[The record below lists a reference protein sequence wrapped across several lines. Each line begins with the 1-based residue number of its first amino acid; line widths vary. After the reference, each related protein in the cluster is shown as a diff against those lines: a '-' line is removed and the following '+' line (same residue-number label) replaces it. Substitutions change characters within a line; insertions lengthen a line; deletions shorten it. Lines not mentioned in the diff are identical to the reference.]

1 MRKLLPLA
9 LVGLAAGVALGL
21 LIGWRVWPVSYTNTG
36 PSQLRQDYQNEYILM
51 VAAAYQVEGDLA
63 AAEDRLVLLA
73 PEAPAQV
80 VVELAETMISQGGRS
95 ADIEMLVA
103 LADALG
109 AATPSMHSYQEGQ
122 R

>member
-21 LIGWRVWPVSYTNTG
+21 LIGWRVWPVSYTNTV